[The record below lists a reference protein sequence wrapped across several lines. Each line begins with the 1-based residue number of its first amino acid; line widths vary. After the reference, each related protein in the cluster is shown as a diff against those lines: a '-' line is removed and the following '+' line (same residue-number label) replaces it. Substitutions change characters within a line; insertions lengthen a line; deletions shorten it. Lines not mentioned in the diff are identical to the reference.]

1 MLHYADVSE
10 IDLNNIVDNKLKITI
25 NGDEYEITGC
35 HNILKQCKIFRG
47 LVLFKM
53 Y

>member
-25 NGDEYEITGC
+25 NGDEYEITWLPQ
-35 HNILKQCKIFRG
+35 HLETVQKS
-47 LVLFKM
+47 LDD
-53 Y
+53 